1 MVRATES
8 GGRAARLWA
17 AVVGATV
24 IGAMLYPVVRGSDGF
39 PLSNYPMFS
48 REKDPV
54 AVIHHV
60 IAVSEAGNHRP
71 LTPEHLGTDE
81 IMQAS
86 QTAKLAVQ
94 GRRAD
99 ELCTRA
105 AAAVAV
111 DEDYADAS
119 HVQVRVD
126 TFDAIAYWS
135 GDRAPS
141 KSVVAAMCA
150 VER

>member
-1 MVRATES
+1 MGRATDAQH
-8 GGRAARLWA
+8 RAFAG
-17 AVVGATV
+17 VVWLAT
-24 IGAMLYPVVRGSDGF
+24 IGAMLWPLVHGSDGF

-60 IAVSEAGNHRP
+60 IAVSDAGNHRP
-71 LTPEHLGTDE
+71 LRPEHLDTDE

-94 GRRAD
+94 GRGAD
-99 ELCTRA
+99 DLCRRA
-105 AAAVAV
+105 AANVGADAA
-111 DEDYADAS
+111 YADAMQL
-119 HVQVRVD
+119 QVRVD
-126 TFDAIAYWS
+126 WFDAIEYWN
-135 GDRAPS
+135 GDRKPRRA
-141 KSVVAAMCA
+141 VVAATCP

>member
-1 MVRATES
+1 MVRAIE
-8 GGRAARLWA
+8 RAYA
-17 AVVGATV
+17 AVVSAAV
-24 IGAMLYPVVRGSDGF
+24 IGAMLWPVLRGSDGF

-94 GRRAD
+94 RHTAE
-99 ELCTRA
+99 ELCVRA
-105 AAAVAV
+105 AAAVAH
-111 DEDYADAS
+111 DDDYADTS

-126 TFDAIAYWS
+126 WFDAIAYWM
-135 GDRAPS
+135 GDRSPRR
-141 KSVVAAMCA
+141 SVVAATCA

>member
-1 MVRATES
+1 
-8 GGRAARLWA
+8 
-17 AVVGATV
+17 VVT
-24 IGAMLYPVVRGSDGF
+24 IGAMLWPLHRGSDGF

-60 IAVSEAGNHRP
+60 IAVSSAGNHRP

-94 GRRAD
+94 GRAAED
-99 ELCTRA
+99 LCRRA
-105 AAAVAV
+105 AANVA
-111 DEDYADAS
+111 ADAS
-119 HVQVRVD
+119 YDDAVQLQVRVD
-126 TFDAIAYWS
+126 WFDAIAYWT
-135 GDRAPS
+135 GDRAPRRT
-141 KSVVAAMCA
+141 VIAATCS

>member
-1 MVRATES
+1 MGRATE
-8 GGRAARLWA
+8 RAYA
-17 AVVGATV
+17 AVVSTAV
-24 IGAMLYPVVRGSDGF
+24 LGAMLWPVVRGSDGF

-60 IAVSEAGNHRP
+60 IAISDAGNHRP
-71 LTPEHLGTDE
+71 LEPEHLGTDE

-99 ELCTRA
+99 DLCQR
-105 AAAVAV
+105 
-111 DEDYADAS
+111 
-119 HVQVRVD
+119 RLGRR
-126 TFDAIAYWS
+126 FFRGGAIA
-135 GDRAPS
+135 RLCLP
-141 KSVVAAMCA
+141 
-150 VER
+150 RRLPHR